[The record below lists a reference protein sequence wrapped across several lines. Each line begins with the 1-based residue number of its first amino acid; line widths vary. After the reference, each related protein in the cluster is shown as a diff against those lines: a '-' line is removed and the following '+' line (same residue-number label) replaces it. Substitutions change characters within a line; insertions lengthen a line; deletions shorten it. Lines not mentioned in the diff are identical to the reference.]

1 MLGVQYTS
9 TNSGN
14 SSAVPV
20 FEQSVIS
27 DEAGAA
33 AHCERSWKLQQ
44 LQFGVDLSQVPHRRF
59 TVREDA

>member
-1 MLGVQYTS
+1 
-9 TNSGN
+9 
-14 SSAVPV
+14 V
-20 FEQSVIS
+20 FEQSVIG

-44 LQFGVDLSQVPHRRF
+44 LQFGVDRSQAPHRRF